1 MILAKTRSEW
11 LKQYLKDQGGEMT
24 ITRRLL
30 VVN

>member
-11 LKQYLKDQGGEMT
+11 LKQYLREQGGEMT
-24 ITRRLL
+24 ISRQLL